1 MHQILQPEGWM
12 KPKGYANGIAAAGR
26 HVFVA
31 GQIGWN
37 EQCVFEA
44 QDFLGQ
50 FRQAL
55 KNVVAV
61 LAEAGASPEHV
72 TTMTWFVTDKAAYLR
87 EREGG
92 RPGMAR
98 DHGPQLSGHDGR
110 PGRGPDRGRRAD
122 RNSGAGR
129 RPRVNPGGV
138 SPRAFSRP

>member
-1 MHQILQPEGWM
+1 MHQILQPDGWM

-55 KNVVAV
+55 RNVVAI

-72 TTMTWFVTDKAAYLR
+72 TTMTWFVTDKTAYLR
-87 EREGG
+87 DAKAVGQAWREIIG
-92 RPGMAR
+92 RNYPSMTVVQVVALIE
-98 DHGPQLSGHDGR
+98 DAAQIEIQAQAVVPE
-110 PGRGPDRGRRAD
+110 
-122 RNSGAGR
+122 
-129 RPRVNPGGV
+129 
-138 SPRAFSRP
+138 

>member
-1 MHQILQPEGWM
+1 METKPMHQILQPDGWM

-72 TTMTWFVTDKAAYLR
+72 TTMTWFVTDKTAYLR
-87 EREGG
+87 DAKAVGQAWREIMG
-92 RPGMAR
+92 RNYPAMTVVQVVALIE
-98 DHGPQLSGHDGR
+98 DAAQIEIQAQAVVPE
-110 PGRGPDRGRRAD
+110 
-122 RNSGAGR
+122 
-129 RPRVNPGGV
+129 
-138 SPRAFSRP
+138 